1 MAPFPLSPPAP
12 QGNRPILL
20 APDQVAEFL
29 GVTKATLADW
39 RCKGMGPAY
48 VKVGRLIRY
57 PQSPLDEWLEARTQQ
72 AAS

>member
-1 MAPFPLSPPAP
+1 MAPFHLSTPNP
-12 QGNRPILL
+12 QGNRPILRT
-20 APDQVAEFL
+20 PEQVAEFL

-48 VKVGRLIRY
+48 IKVGRLIRY
-57 PQSPLDEWLEARTQQ
+57 PESPLVDWLEARTQQ